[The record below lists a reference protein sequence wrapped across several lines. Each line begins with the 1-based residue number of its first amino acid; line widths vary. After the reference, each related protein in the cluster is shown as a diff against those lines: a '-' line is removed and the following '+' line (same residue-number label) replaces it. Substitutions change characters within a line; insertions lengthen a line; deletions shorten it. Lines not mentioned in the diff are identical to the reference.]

1 LGLECPQNDPVLKAV
16 PEWWEVVETKR
27 WSLEEVL
34 SHWECVLMDNVGLQ
48 SLLSLFLAMK

>member
-1 LGLECPQNDPVLKAV
+1 LGLECPPNAPVLKAV